1 MKVYKGYLIA
11 IKRNI
16 STIILYCTIFL
27 GVAVSMVYLS
37 GREQTGGSYAQMRL
51 SIGVVD
57 RDNSLWSHALEDY
70 LEKYHDVTV
79 MKDDMDKLAEAV
91 YSSQIRYAV
100 LIPEGFYE
108 DCIQGKKKVES
119 VTESGSQWEYY
130 VNGRIDDFIN
140 SARVYLAGG
149 YSQEEAMKNWQSSTF
164 GVIGLG
170 RFGTALAKTLAEA
183 EKEVIVVDCNEEKV
197 RELRHYTEYAYVTDN
212 LSKDTLQE
220 IGIQNCGTV
229 IVCIGEKIDT
239 SILTTLNVVSLGVPH
254 VIAKAIS
261 SDQGAVLEK
270 IGAEVVYPERD
281 MALRLGKRL
290 IANNNFLDFITLS
303 NEVEIQQVQE
313 LFTKVAGTPMLYTKD
328 SPDELKPK
336 IK

>member
-1 MKVYKGYLIA
+1 
-11 IKRNI
+11 
-16 STIILYCTIFL
+16 
-27 GVAVSMVYLS
+27 
-37 GREQTGGSYAQMRL
+37 
-51 SIGVVD
+51 
-57 RDNSLWSHALEDY
+57 
-70 LEKYHDVTV
+70 
-79 MKDDMDKLAEAV
+79 
-91 YSSQIRYAV
+91 
-100 LIPEGFYE
+100 
-108 DCIQGKKKVES
+108 
-119 VTESGSQWEYY
+119 
-130 VNGRIDDFIN
+130 
-140 SARVYLAGG
+140 
-149 YSQEEAMKNWQSSTF
+149 MKNWQSSTF

-183 EKEVIVVDCNEEKV
+183 EKEVIVVDCNEDKV

-303 NEVEIQQVQE
+303 NEVEIQQVPATDRIVGVSVE
-313 LFTKVAGTPMLYTKD
+313 RLNVRKKYGLNIIAIESDGSTEIEIAPEYRIRKD
-328 SPDELKPK
+328 DILVVIGKMDNIWKFEHD
-336 IK
+336 I

>member
-1 MKVYKGYLIA
+1 
-11 IKRNI
+11 
-16 STIILYCTIFL
+16 
-27 GVAVSMVYLS
+27 
-37 GREQTGGSYAQMRL
+37 
-51 SIGVVD
+51 
-57 RDNSLWSHALEDY
+57 
-70 LEKYHDVTV
+70 
-79 MKDDMDKLAEAV
+79 
-91 YSSQIRYAV
+91 
-100 LIPEGFYE
+100 
-108 DCIQGKKKVES
+108 
-119 VTESGSQWEYY
+119 
-130 VNGRIDDFIN
+130 
-140 SARVYLAGG
+140 
-149 YSQEEAMKNWQSSTF
+149 MKNWQSSTF

-254 VIAKAIS
+254 VFAKAIS

-303 NEVEIQQVQE
+303 NEVEIQQVPVTDRIVGVSIE
-313 LFTKVAGTPMLYTKD
+313 RLNVRKKYGLNIIAIESDGNTEIEIAPEYRIRKD
-328 SPDELKPK
+328 DILVVIGKMDNICKFEHD
-336 IK
+336 I

>member
-1 MKVYKGYLIA
+1 
-11 IKRNI
+11 
-16 STIILYCTIFL
+16 
-27 GVAVSMVYLS
+27 
-37 GREQTGGSYAQMRL
+37 
-51 SIGVVD
+51 
-57 RDNSLWSHALEDY
+57 
-70 LEKYHDVTV
+70 
-79 MKDDMDKLAEAV
+79 
-91 YSSQIRYAV
+91 
-100 LIPEGFYE
+100 
-108 DCIQGKKKVES
+108 
-119 VTESGSQWEYY
+119 
-130 VNGRIDDFIN
+130 
-140 SARVYLAGG
+140 
-149 YSQEEAMKNWQSSTF
+149 MKNWQSSTF

-303 NEVEIQQVQE
+303 NEVEIQQVPVTDRIVGVSIERLNVRKKYGLNIIAIESDGNTEIEIAQE
-313 LFTKVAGTPMLYTKD
+313 YRIRKD
-328 SPDELKPK
+328 DILVVIGKMDNICKFEHD
-336 IK
+336 I